1 MPGPSVAG
9 SLVQVAVIVLVGWLA
24 YGVFMPVVRHAVGRK
39 RTRRSTLDRLERDSD
54 QQSAVRIVV
63 DDGDGRR
70 LLGPFRLAGA
80 RPGAQGST
88 LLECIDDRGAVTLI
102 DPTRIVAIAEV

>member
-1 MPGPSVAG
+1 MPVPSVVGAV
-9 SLVQVAVIVLVGWLA
+9 VQVAVIVIVGWLA

-63 DDGDGRR
+63 MDGGSRR
-70 LLGPFRLAGA
+70 VLGPFRLAGA
-80 RPGAQGST
+80 RAGADGT
-88 LLECIDDRGAVTLI
+88 TKLECIDDRGTVTLI
-102 DPTRIVAIAEV
+102 DSTVIVAIAEV